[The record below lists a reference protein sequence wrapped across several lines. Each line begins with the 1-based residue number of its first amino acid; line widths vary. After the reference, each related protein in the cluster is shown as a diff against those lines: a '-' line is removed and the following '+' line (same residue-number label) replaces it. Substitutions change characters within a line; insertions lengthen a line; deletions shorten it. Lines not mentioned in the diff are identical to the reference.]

1 LAYRRFVVDPVRNN
15 ACRKLDTL
23 VDDSRQMRRQWFC
36 TVCENKFGEAYAG
49 VFLDQLKADPTNSLY
64 DRRLIRFLASVSLR
78 SCLYELDENNPAF
91 RLRKIIAPARK
102 QWEKYL
108 LGEAGTVAPYTL
120 HALVMRDAPTL
131 LVERIGMMV
140 AYPHNL
146 VLTQIGPLVCF
157 GNLGVVPVTEDEI
170 WALGK
175 SMVSDE
181 GGKLPTISLHERNR
195 VLTDGMVEAMDIA
208 DIYCGMRARDFAL
221 RQARKGSS
229 NGPNR

>member
-1 LAYRRFVVDPVRNN
+1 LAYRRFVVDPTRSNT
-15 ACRKLDTL
+15 CLKLDTL

-49 VFLDQLKADPTNSLY
+49 VFLDQLRSDPTNSVY
-64 DRRLIRFLASVSLR
+64 DGRLLRFLASVSLR
-78 SCLYELDENNPAF
+78 SCLYELDENNPAL

-108 LGEAGTVAPYTL
+108 LGEANTVSPYTL
-120 HALVMRDAPTL
+120 HAMVMRDTPSP

-140 AYPHNL
+140 AYPRNL

-157 GNLGVVPVTEDEI
+157 GNLGVVPVTDEEI
-170 WALGK
+170 WALGQ
-175 SMVSDE
+175 SLVFNE
-181 GGKLPTISLHERNR
+181 GGTLPTISVQERNR

-208 DIYCGMRARDFAL
+208 DIYCAMRTREFEAEQVR
-221 RQARKGSS
+221 RGS
-229 NGPNR
+229 PR